1 MYALAAIHKFVDV
14 DIHCYTGQHISILLR
29 HLLFRHQVVNH
40 LADSDLGCCRKVSVR
55 THGDNMC
62 WGFCTRPGEMHV
74 FADNKLQNALQ
85 RGLDRSNV
93 DFAVTLGGM
102 AVPNLKE
109 SSFNMDRDK

>member
-1 MYALAAIHKFVDV
+1 
-14 DIHCYTGQHISILLR
+14 
-29 HLLFRHQVVNH
+29 
-40 LADSDLGCCRKVSVR
+40 
-55 THGDNMC
+55 
-62 WGFCTRPGEMHV
+62 MHV

-85 RGLDRSNV
+85 RGLDRCNV